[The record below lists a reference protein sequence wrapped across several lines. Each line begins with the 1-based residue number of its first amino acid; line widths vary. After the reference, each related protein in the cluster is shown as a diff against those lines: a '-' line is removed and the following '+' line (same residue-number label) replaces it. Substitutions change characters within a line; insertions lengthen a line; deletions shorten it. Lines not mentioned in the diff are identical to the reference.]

1 MVCDG
6 GGVLGR
12 LGTDGRG
19 GTEEFCPEFGSGWK
33 RLGTK
38 RSKGDKKG
46 TLDYHYISPG
56 GHKFKSKPEVKK
68 FLACLEDPR
77 ASGDENAAL
86 TLYQN
91 SNKPTTYQLRQV
103 QEMRWD
109 MLTAFYKFL
118 QVHPQDVFPC
128 LRTTMPYHPFVTYVF
143 LEEDEEGNTK
153 FTRAHFIHVFIQRQV
168 ARLAKYRRRGVEIEG
183 TEMIPSDYD
192 LLSGVP
198 RRHMLQLNNL
208 EWDNL
213 A

>member
-1 MVCDG
+1 MPKKKKAVVRDG

-91 SNKPTTYQLRQV
+91 SNKPTTYQLKQV

-128 LRTTMPYHPFVTYVF
+128 DRARKAESLCYSFSQKYEKDHERHHSCFMLHHGCALNMSHHTQIYI
-143 LEEDEEGNTK
+143 NTSQC
-153 FTRAHFIHVFIQRQV
+153 TCHIQ
-168 ARLAKYRRRGVEIEG
+168 I
-183 TEMIPSDYD
+183 
-192 LLSGVP
+192 
-198 RRHMLQLNNL
+198 
-208 EWDNL
+208 
-213 A
+213 